1 MRLRPSGLFSR
12 AWLALEPL
20 GISHQARASCPNTK
34 RIEAHSRYPEENI
47 LYVHTVSQ
55 VRRVRAAS
63 EYMVGSPGDTEVDM
77 VNTRHPVQE
86 ARDNE

>member
-1 MRLRPSGLFSR
+1 MQPRGKPAVFD
-12 AWLALEPL
+12 
-20 GISHQARASCPNTK
+20 
-34 RIEAHSRYPEENI
+34 
-47 LYVHTVSQ
+47 LYVHTVSE

-86 ARDNE
+86 ARGNE